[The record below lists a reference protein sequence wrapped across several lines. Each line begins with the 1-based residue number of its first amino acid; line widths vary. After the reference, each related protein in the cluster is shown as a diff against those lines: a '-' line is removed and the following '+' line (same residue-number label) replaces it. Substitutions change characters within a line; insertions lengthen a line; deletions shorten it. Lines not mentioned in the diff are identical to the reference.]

1 MFFFLEINSSYVLFS
16 FNLLVLHTWTTNLFK
31 IGIWHGA
38 PLHLPALIW
47 CTEDASVTM
56 SISRAPNSSLGLEC
70 RIMAPSVM
78 RKNK

>member
-1 MFFFLEINSSYVLFS
+1 MFFFHSIYLSYIHEQPTSLK
-16 FNLLVLHTWTTNLFK
+16 LV
-31 IGIWHGA
+31 WHGA

-78 RKNK
+78 RKKNKISQIYR